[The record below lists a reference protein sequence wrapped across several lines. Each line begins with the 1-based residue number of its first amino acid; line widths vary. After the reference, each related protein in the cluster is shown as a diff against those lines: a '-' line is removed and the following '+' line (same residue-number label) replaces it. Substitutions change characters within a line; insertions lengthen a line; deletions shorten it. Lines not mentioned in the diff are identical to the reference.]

1 MAYSHFKGIAFQ
13 VVILVLTRISPCAA
27 GDRPIVHHNYVKSA
41 TTAAFSSSG
50 DYIAV
55 ASDKRIWVFDAN
67 TLEQISEMVDYEYVN
82 YKWKFKYRYGLGNS
96 LEFVSADEV
105 VTAGLGAMLTYWDI
119 RTGSRTNVQ
128 DWDTGLGYPVSLAYS
143 PGRRLL
149 AAGTSRGMV
158 VLSWPGTNKPSQNL
172 AGYSGTV
179 LSLLFSENDQYLAAA
194 GTADEL
200 VIWDLQTM
208 QVYARLST
216 DSTTVEI
223 ARFGKP
229 GQILVAGKDLEI
241 WNFLSQD
248 EVGRLDD
255 PNLVAQGIGAGALFA
270 LSIIPFIP
278 IGASTGA
285 TMVAPSDLGLIFF
298 PIPNSMTATCSRVV
312 AVSPDGRLVADAHPG
327 VMKERTR
334 IIEAESGEI
343 LRELNPKG
351 GRTCNLEFSP
361 DGTRL
366 LIANSRGAHLFDT
379 KSWVVERIKISV
391 GRLEK

>member
-1 MAYSHFKGIAFQ
+1 MAYSHFKGIALQ
-13 VVILVLTRISPCAA
+13 AAILVITGFSPCAA
-27 GDRPIVHHNYVKSA
+27 GDKPTIHHNYVKSA
-41 TTAAFSSSG
+41 TTAAYSPSG
-50 DYIAV
+50 DYIAI
-55 ASDKRIWVFDAN
+55 ASDKRIWVLDAK
-67 TLEQISEMVDYEYVN
+67 TLEQISEMVDYEYVDH
-82 YKWKFKYRYGLGNS
+82 KWKFQYRYGLGNS

-105 VTAGLGAMLTYWDI
+105 VTAGLGAMLTFWNI
-119 RTGSRTNVQ
+119 HTGSRTKFQ
-128 DWDTGLGYPVSLAYS
+128 DWDAKHGYPVSLTYS
-143 PGRRLL
+143 SGRGLL
-149 AAGTSRGMV
+149 AAGTSRGMII
-158 VLSWPGTNKPSQNL
+158 LSWPGTNRPSQNL
-172 AGYSGTV
+172 AGYGGTV

-216 DSTTVEI
+216 DSATVEI

-229 GQILVAGKDLEI
+229 GQILVAGKNLEI

-248 EVGRLDD
+248 EVGSLDN
-255 PNLVAQGIGAGALFA
+255 PELVAQKIGAGALFA

-278 IGASTGA
+278 VGTSTGA
-285 TMVAPSDLGLIFF
+285 TAVTPSDLGLTFL
-298 PIPNSMTATCSRVV
+298 PIPNSMMATCSRVIS
-312 AVSPDGRLVADAHPG
+312 VSPDGNLLADMHPG

-334 IIEAESGEI
+334 IIESESGEV

-351 GRTCNLEFSP
+351 GRTCDLEFSP

-379 KSWVVERIKISV
+379 KTWEVERIKLSV

>member
-1 MAYSHFKGIAFQ
+1 
-13 VVILVLTRISPCAA
+13 
-27 GDRPIVHHNYVKSA
+27 
-41 TTAAFSSSG
+41 
-50 DYIAV
+50 
-55 ASDKRIWVFDAN
+55 
-67 TLEQISEMVDYEYVN
+67 
-82 YKWKFKYRYGLGNS
+82 
-96 LEFVSADEV
+96 
-105 VTAGLGAMLTYWDI
+105 
-119 RTGSRTNVQ
+119 
-128 DWDTGLGYPVSLAYS
+128 
-143 PGRRLL
+143 
-149 AAGTSRGMV
+149 
-158 VLSWPGTNKPSQNL
+158 
-172 AGYSGTV
+172 
-179 LSLLFSENDQYLAAA
+179 
-194 GTADEL
+194 
-200 VIWDLQTM
+200 M

-298 PIPNSMTATCSRVV
+298 PTPNSMTATCSRVV

-379 KSWVVERIKISV
+379 KSWEVERIKISV